1 MEPVPLF
8 FTVVLACTVTSLLMA
23 AAAYLVYRIHE
34 RRATEAPR
42 AEAESA
48 PPAAVPV
55 TPRERAP
62 VLTAPPV
69 PAQMYTPPKEMPKAE
84 AAPKPETPPETKTA
98 EEAETT
104 ERPETATAAGTT
116 ETETVEAEAET
127 NAETVETM
135 GTTETE
141 AVTETKEA
149 ETMREVEPKETGT
162 PNGEERTAPLPEPF
176 FREYMGPGK
185 LVPIRISERT
195 RDGND
200 DEFVWL

>member
-8 FTVVLACTVTSLLMA
+8 FTVVLACTLTSLLMA

-98 EEAETT
+98 EEAEAT
-104 ERPETATAAGTT
+104 ERLETATKAETTGT
-116 ETETVEAEAET
+116 TETVEAEAET
-127 NAETVETM
+127 KAETVET
-135 GTTETE
+135 TETE
-141 AVTETKEA
+141 TVETQEA